1 MAVVIGQHPGMWT
14 GARIER
20 SSGPPGSVEAVTA
33 ETFTEH
39 RVVIDDGPARART
52 WRESFG
58 EPAGELY
65 LWRNP
70 MPGREPVYLHAPV
83 FELPLPGGGWLYE
96 LVRIDDSDGRRVA
109 FYRLQDEPPGA

>member
-1 MAVVIGQHPGMWT
+1 V
-14 GARIER
+14 R
-20 SSGPPGSVEAVTA
+20 GSVEGVSA

-39 RVVIDDGPARART
+39 RVVIDDGPARARS
-52 WRESFG
+52 WREAFG

-70 MPGREPVYLHAPV
+70 MPDREPLFLHAPV

-109 FYRLQDEPPGA
+109 YYRMQDEPPTA